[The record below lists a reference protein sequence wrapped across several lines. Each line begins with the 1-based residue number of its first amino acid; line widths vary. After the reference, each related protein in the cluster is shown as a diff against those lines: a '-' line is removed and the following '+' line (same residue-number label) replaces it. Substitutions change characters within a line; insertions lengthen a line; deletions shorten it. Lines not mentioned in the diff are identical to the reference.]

1 MGRKLVY
8 LSMSVVLAF
17 GLALGTGCKKGTPT
31 TCNGWTKLL
40 RSPVK
45 GRQAIKEIGDL
56 RCSESIPALL
66 DLFPNSQ
73 YKDDILQAVRTI
85 NAPDKSV
92 ELLKVALVDPDSA
105 AQAAVVAEDFATAD
119 LRQPLLD
126 VLKTGVAPKARLN
139 ALLALAK
146 IDKASLNQHEDLLIE
161 LLRNDPNLQGI
172 QVNAAA
178 ARLLGEI
185 ASTKAIPHLVVGLYL
200 RTQRGE
206 QMYAAARKALARIGT
221 PAVEPLLA
229 VQANDRSKYG
239 PMIEDLATTAEKLG
253 IYEWQWQDG
262 PEVVQ
267 VLGDIRD
274 TAAAMPIAKSLAKP
288 LTPPVGVDDRVTR
301 TWQIAQQNRIT
312 MAMLALWNV
321 GTAEAIPALKEIVVN
336 PDNDAKLRLDT
347 ASAIGMLPDY
357 AGIPALLDILSK
369 TKMEVF
375 RAPMVKPIAIGI
387 DWKNLPTFE
396 KMLKSDKSELVK
408 GRVEGDESGEFKSLI
423 GVLKTCKEGDVDCV
437 IGVLQGTDPIAAT
450 KAAVLLGNM
459 KGDAARKA
467 LEALLAQYPKID
479 PKQHVDLRRFVIV
492 AIWRLGD
499 KSTVKDVERLIQADT
514 EAKGARYWVD
524 ELDTLV
530 AALARK

>member
-1 MGRKLVY
+1 MGRKLIY
-8 LSMSVVLAF
+8 LSMSVVMAF

-31 TCNGWTKLL
+31 TCNGWSKLL

-56 RCSESIPALL
+56 RCADSIPALL
-66 DLFPNSQ
+66 ELFPNSQ
-73 YKDDILQAVRTI
+73 FKDDILQSVRTI
-85 NAPDKSV
+85 NAPAASV
-92 ELLKVALVDPDSA
+92 ELLAVALVDPDSA
-105 AQAAVVAEDFATAD
+105 PQAAVVAEDFAVPE
-119 LRQPLLD
+119 LRKPLLD
-126 VLKTGVAPKARLN
+126 VLTTGVAPKARLN

-146 IDKASLNQHEDLLIE
+146 IDKDNLKQHEDLLIQ
-161 LLRNDPNLQGI
+161 LLRNDPNFQGI

-185 ASTKAIPHLVVGLYL
+185 GSQQAIPHLVVGLFMK
-200 RTQRGE
+200 TQRGE

-221 PAVEPLLA
+221 PAVAPLLA
-229 VQANDRSKYG
+229 VQSNDRTQYG
-239 PMIEDLATTAEKLG
+239 PMLEDLSTTAAKLG

-274 TAAAMPIAKSLAKP
+274 SAAAMPIAKSLAKP
-288 LTPPVGVDDRVTR
+288 LSPPVGVEDRVTR

-321 GTAEAIPALKEIVVN
+321 GTTETIPTLKEIVVN

-347 ASAIGMLPDY
+347 ASAIGMLPNY
-357 AGIPALLDILSK
+357 AGIPALLDIYSK

-387 DWKNLPTFE
+387 DWANLPAFE
-396 KMLKSDKSELVK
+396 RLLKADKSELVK
-408 GRVEGDESGEFKSLI
+408 GRVSGEEAGEFLSLI
-423 GVLKTCKEGDVDCV
+423 GVLKKCKDGDVDCL
-437 IGVLQGTDPIAAT
+437 IGVLQGDDPIAAT

-459 KGDAARKA
+459 KGEAGRKA
-467 LEALLAQYPKID
+467 LEALLVQYPKID

-524 ELDTLV
+524 ELDSLL